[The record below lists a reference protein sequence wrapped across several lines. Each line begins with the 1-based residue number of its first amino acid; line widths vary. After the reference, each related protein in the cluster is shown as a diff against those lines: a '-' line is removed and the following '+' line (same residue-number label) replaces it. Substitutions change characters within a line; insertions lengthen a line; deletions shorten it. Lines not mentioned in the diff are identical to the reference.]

1 MVQPGLRSLHHLPME
16 AQATAMFSDAMR
28 QEWLNPQG
36 SQQLPMEFR
45 AIGSVSLNSVW
56 PTARPAKFATH
67 RRNPSREGL
76 GQQLGH
82 IVTVSAGQDGGQGD
96 SIGVCNQ
103 VMFTA
108 RFTPVRGIGSRCS
121 PPPNFQTPGWP
132 HYPQSFRVRR
142 TSRSGQPLIAWA
154 AAAHQVS
161 AKPPASCHSLRRR
174 QQVMPDPHSISF
186 GKYFPGNPALQ
197 NKEDPCQR
205 LPIVQGFSPRKA
217 PAPRF
222 RGWFFRG
229 RRF

>member
-45 AIGSVSLNSVW
+45 AIGLVSLNSVW

-67 RRNPSREGL
+67 RRNPSREGP

-121 PPPNFQTPGWP
+121 PPPQLPNARMAPLSTILPRKEDQSIWSASHSLGSSSSSSLCQTPG
-132 HYPQSFRVRR
+132 FL
-142 TSRSGQPLIAWA
+142 PL
-154 AAAHQVS
+154 
-161 AKPPASCHSLRRR
+161 P
-174 QQVMPDPHSISF
+174 
-186 GKYFPGNPALQ
+186 
-197 NKEDPCQR
+197 
-205 LPIVQGFSPRKA
+205 
-217 PAPRF
+217 
-222 RGWFFRG
+222 
-229 RRF
+229 